1 MFADCYLRPEKPVNY
16 IEKREGGLQIQHV
29 RSKAMALFIK
39 NLLEESFTN
48 IYLDAVVRKYCL
60 DEEVFPVPVR
70 PHYLDK
76 RLITTLKLVLGSTY
90 RATTK
95 DIYHALMR
103 NELSIDG
110 DFKLRI
116 ESIYDDFSLGNIL
129 EFTHSKFIPLSVRS
143 HMWKIVHRIEHSDIE
158 EAKVKLISPSCKYCG
173 EQDIDRVHLYFQCE
187 RVISVGKIF
196 LKVLRIFDPQY
207 TFEEV
212 LDFKGKEEHPQLYW
226 FIALTLFYIDKNK
239 RCSSELY
246 RAFLWSELETLKM
259 SKHANDEMLL
269 VMNVMLELL
278 DA

>member
-1 MFADCYLRPEKPVNY
+1 M
-16 IEKREGGLQIQHV
+16 
-29 RSKAMALFIK
+29 
-39 NLLEESFTN
+39 
-48 IYLDAVVRKYCL
+48 
-60 DEEVFPVPVR
+60 
-70 PHYLDK
+70 
-76 RLITTLKLVLGSTY
+76 
-90 RATTK
+90 
-95 DIYHALMR
+95 
-103 NELSIDG
+103 
-110 DFKLRI
+110 
-116 ESIYDDFSLGNIL
+116 
-129 EFTHSKFIPLSVRS
+129 
-143 HMWKIVHRIEHSDIE
+143 
-158 EAKVKLISPSCKYCG
+158 KLISPSCKYCG

-259 SKHANDEMLL
+259 SKHVNDEMLL